1 MTPRKKKL
9 DSVAG
14 EVQTMQDATAG
25 PLKPPSHIH
34 LRERDYPFWDA
45 IIAARPRSKWDDMDL
60 AMAANLAR
68 CLSDIEYHQE
78 DLDRQGPVL
87 ENARGTL
94 VANPLHSVLEAL
106 SRRAV
111 AFSRMLHVHPEAKD
125 GASRTQKKASQKV
138 VEAMEVVEGSDEGLI
153 PRPRAPH

>member
-1 MTPRKKKL
+1 MSPRKKKL

-14 EVQTMQDATAG
+14 EVQAMQDATAG
-25 PLKPPSHIH
+25 PLKPPTHIH
-34 LRERDYPFWDA
+34 LRERDYPFWNA
-45 IIAARPRSKWDDMDL
+45 IIAARPRSKWDEMDL

-138 VEAMEVVEGSDEGLI
+138 RDAEEAVGSADEGLI